1 MLLIKPDFP
10 RAAITV
16 STGEVYFIQ
25 SLSMGCF
32 AVWSSHVTAAAPH
45 WLCEWPRPHTCVPVC
60 VSAHIL
66 SDGTFGCEIL
76 CSDVHIPKHM
86 LL

>member
-16 STGEVYFIQ
+16 STGEVCFIQ
-25 SLSMGCF
+25 NLPMGCF
-32 AVWSSHVTAAAPH
+32 AVWSSHVTAAAPR
-45 WLCEWPRPHTCVPVC
+45 WLREWPRPHACVPC
-60 VSAHIL
+60 LPAHLL

-76 CSDVHIPKHM
+76 CSNVHILKHT